1 LFFFYYCFILIFMK
15 QKAVNDKPVTKAEM
29 DGAFEEFHFVFKGE
43 VEELLIQFRSDMFTR
58 FDEIIGE
65 LAQGREDR
73 LFIDHNI
80 AQLKETDEDHEARL
94 KELENNQRLIQ

>member
-1 LFFFYYCFILIFMK
+1 MK